1 MQVTIIGS
9 GYVGLVSGTCFADF
23 GHEVVCVDKDSAK
36 IEALNAG
43 KIPIYEPGLDDLVAT
58 NVAAGRLSFTTE
70 LADSV
75 PSDAAVFLS
84 VGTPSP
90 HGAGHTDRTFVHQAA
105 GAIAHSHSRN
115 TKIASKSTIHLP
127 TSDTNESTH

>member
-58 NVAAGRLSFTTE
+58 NVAAGRLSRSEEHTSE
-70 LADSV
+70 LQSLMRI
-75 PSDAAVFLS
+75 SYAVFCLKKKKK
-84 VGTPSP
+84 T
-90 HGAGHTDRTFVHQAA
+90 
-105 GAIAHSHSRN
+105 N
-115 TKIASKSTIHLP
+115 TKT
-127 TSDTNESTH
+127 